1 MSLLALEGVC
11 VSFGGIA
18 AVRDVSMTL
27 HAGEIHGVIGPNG
40 AGKTSLINAI
50 TGVVKTLAGSIRL
63 ADRDITRLA
72 PEAIALLGV
81 GRTFQHVEL
90 FRDESVIENVLTGL
104 YRHHRYGVG
113 SAMFGLVR
121 RAEDQARRA
130 ALDLLDAF
138 ELTGFADARAGDLP
152 FGVQKRVD
160 LARALAGRPRI
171 LLLDEPVSGMSEREA
186 NAAVTAARSLAHE
199 RGITLLVIEHNMRV
213 MMRLAERITV
223 MHRGRIIGA
232 GSPAEIASD
241 PAVIDAYLGEAVD
254 A

>member
-1 MSLLALEGVC
+1 
-11 VSFGGIA
+11 
-18 AVRDVSMTL
+18 
-27 HAGEIHGVIGPNG
+27 
-40 AGKTSLINAI
+40 
-50 TGVVKTLAGSIRL
+50 
-63 ADRDITRLA
+63 
-72 PEAIALLGV
+72 LLGV

-90 FRDESVIENVLTGL
+90 FRDETVIENVLTGL

-113 SAMFGLVR
+113 SAMLGLVK
-121 RAEDQARRA
+121 RAEDQARHA

-138 ELTGFADARAGDLP
+138 DLTAFADARAGDLP

-171 LLLDEPVSGMSEREA
+171 LLLDEPVSGMSETEA
-186 NAAVTAARSLAHE
+186 NAAVAAARSLAHD
-199 RGITLLVIEHNMRV
+199 RGISLLVVEHNMRV

-223 MHRGRIIGA
+223 MHRGRVIGE

-241 PAVIDAYLGEAVD
+241 PAVIDAYLGEAAD